1 MNRLPPLPRTATLEG
16 VTAGVL
22 RLTKHHGLGNDFL
35 VLVEPVPGLDT
46 AALARRLCDRHRGIG
61 ADGLLIAH
69 PGTGGADVTMELRNA
84 DGSRAEMSGNGIR
97 CLAQALWD
105 AGLSRSADELVVA
118 TDVGVRTVRLM
129 DANRPGYLRASVDMG
144 PVKVIHDAPQYT
156 SGSVQA
162 AVLVD
167 AGNPHLVLL
176 DSAVQE
182 VDVVARGAEIEATF
196 DGGINVEWVWPGPG
210 PGELTMRVWERG
222 AGDTEACGTGS
233 CAAAAAALYWARGG
247 NRTVVHNP
255 GGDVT
260 VELGPT
266 AVLTGPA
273 ARIASVEVPWP

>member
-1 MNRLPPLPRTATLEG
+1 MNSSPPSSPPLRF
-16 VTAGVL
+16 
-22 RLTKHHGLGNDFL
+22 TKHHGAGNDFL
-35 VLVEPVPGLDT
+35 VLVDEGNTSPLD
-46 AALARRLCDRHRGIG
+46 AAVVRALCDRRFGVG
-61 ADGLLIAH
+61 ADGVIRIID
-69 PGTGGADVTMELRNA
+69 GAGRADLAMDLHNA
-84 DGSRAEMSGNGIR
+84 DGSPAEMSGNGIR

-118 TDVGVRTVRLM
+118 TDVGVRKVRLM

-144 PVKVIHDAPQYT
+144 PVKVMHDAPQYT
-156 SGSVQA
+156 NGSVQA
-162 AVLVD
+162 AVFVD

-176 DSAVQE
+176 DSEVQD
-182 VDVVARGAEIEATF
+182 VDVVARGAEIEAAF

-210 PGELTMRVWERG
+210 PAELTMRVWERG
-222 AGDTEACGTGS
+222 VGETEACGTGS

-247 NRTVVHNP
+247 ARTVVHNP

-273 ARIASVEVPWP
+273 ARIASVEMPWP

>member
-1 MNRLPPLPRTATLEG
+1 
-16 VTAGVL
+16 
-22 RLTKHHGLGNDFL
+22 
-35 VLVEPVPGLDT
+35 
-46 AALARRLCDRHRGIG
+46 
-61 ADGLLIAH
+61 
-69 PGTGGADVTMELRNA
+69 
-84 DGSRAEMSGNGIR
+84 MSGNGIR

-105 AGLSRSADELVVA
+105 AGLSRSPDELVVA
-118 TDVGVRTVRLM
+118 TDVGVRKVRLM

-156 SGSVQA
+156 SGSVEA
-162 AVLVD
+162 AVFVD

-176 DSAVQE
+176 DSGLPD
-182 VDVVARGAEIEATF
+182 VDVVARGAAIEAAF

-247 NRTVVHNP
+247 SRTVVHNP